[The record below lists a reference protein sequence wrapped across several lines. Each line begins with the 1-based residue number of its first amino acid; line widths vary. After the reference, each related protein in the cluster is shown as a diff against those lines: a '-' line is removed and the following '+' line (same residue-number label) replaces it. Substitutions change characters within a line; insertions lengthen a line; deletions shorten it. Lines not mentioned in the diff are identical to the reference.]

1 MKSSKLN
8 LNILDCTLRDGGYY
22 TNWDYDKDLVESYIN
37 AVNMLPIAAIEIGLR
52 TRINS
57 SFKGPFAFSPESVL
71 QQIRNTLRPDIS
83 IAIMINVSELK
94 NSNNL
99 IFELEKLFPD
109 SVQDTNVDM
118 VRLATHIQDA
128 GLAQQVARW
137 CKQRGFRV
145 AVNLM
150 QIGLKDS
157 NEVKSAISQLTQEAV
172 DVLYLA
178 DSTGSILPKDMPSL
192 IQSIRSHWAGE
203 MGIHAHDNL
212 NLALSNSLIAIDNGV
227 SWIDSTVLGMGRGPG
242 NTKTEELVLETYGWT
257 ETFGKLQP
265 LMRLISNYF
274 APMKTKHQ
282 WGSNIYYYM
291 AGKFGIHPS
300 FVQQM
305 LADSRYDADDI
316 VNVIQRLHQIGA
328 QEYSPTHLQKAMN
341 WYSEPQEGQWIPK
354 AQLKGKSILLL
365 GAGPSTNKYKSA
377 LEAFITR
384 EKPVVIA
391 LNLATPVEESL
402 INLRVA
408 CHPLR
413 IFADVRDY
421 QKYSQP
427 LIAPLSALP
436 QDVVSE
442 LSDIEVLDYGLQVSD
457 QFMVQNTFCE
467 IPSSLVLGYA
477 LAICQAG
484 ETHKI
489 YMAGFDGY
497 PAGDSRNIE
506 SEHIFGLYA
515 LQQNPVPLISVT
527 PTRYNLSEVSVFGLI
542 D

>member
-1 MKSSKLN
+1 MKSSKLK

-22 TNWDYDKDLVESYIN
+22 TNWDYDEDLVKSYVN
-37 AVNMLPIAAIEIGLR
+37 AVNMLPISAIEIGLR

-57 SFKGPFAFSPESVL
+57 SFKGPFAFSPESIL
-71 QQIRNTLRPDIS
+71 QKIRNTLRPDIE
-83 IAIMINVSELK
+83 IAIMLNVSELK
-94 NSNNL
+94 NCNNL
-99 IFELEKLFPD
+99 AFEFEQIFPD
-109 SVQDTNVDM
+109 SIEDTNVDM
-118 VRLATHIQDA
+118 VRLATHIQDV
-128 GLAQQVARW
+128 GLAQQIASC
-137 CKQRGFRV
+137 CKQKGFRV
-145 AVNLM
+145 AINLM

-157 NEVKSAISQLTQEAV
+157 NEVKSAISQLTLQAV

-178 DSTGSILPKDMPSL
+178 DSTGSILPKDMSGL
-192 IQSIRSHWAGE
+192 IQLIRSHWAGE
-203 MGIHAHDNL
+203 LGIHAHDNL
-212 NLALSNSLIAIDNGV
+212 NLALSNSLIAIENGV

-242 NTKTEELVLETYGWT
+242 NTKTEELILETYGWS

-274 APMKTKHQ
+274 APMKAKHQ

-300 FVQQM
+300 FIQQM

-316 VNVIQRLHQIGA
+316 VNVIQRLHQVGA
-328 QEYSPTHLQKAMN
+328 QEYNPTHLQEAMN
-341 WYSEPQEGQWIPK
+341 WYSELQEGRWIPK
-354 AQLKGKSILLL
+354 TQLKSKSILLL
-365 GAGPSTNKYKSA
+365 GAGPSANKYKSA
-377 LEAFITR
+377 LETFITR

-391 LNLATPVEESL
+391 LNLATPIDESL
-402 INLRVA
+402 INFRVA

-413 IFADVRDY
+413 IFADIRDY

-436 QDVVSE
+436 KDVAIE
-442 LSDIEVLDYGLQVSD
+442 LSGIEVLDYGLQVSN
-457 QFMVQNTFCE
+457 QFMVQSTYCE

-484 ETHKI
+484 DAHKI

-515 LQQNPVPLISVT
+515 QQQNPVPLISVT
-527 PTRYNLSEVSVFGLI
+527 PTHYNLTEVSVFGLI